1 MPDSSLTHSLMDNL
15 LSVNEMACLLNLV
28 KRSLQV
34 IVPRVQPLVGELLSL
49 IDRHNAC
56 QPVNFRS
63 DSAVDDHVSQLVF
76 SALDGDSDEL
86 AHSLQRD
93 SAIVALNNAQVV
105 LDQLPDQLNQV
116 VLVVQSPVLE
126 RLKGSHL
133 LSDIILLKRHQFK
146 CQELSHILREQFVL
160 VKLARVHSLN
170 QVELV
175 DLFGRVR

>member
-1 MPDSSLTHSLMDNL
+1 
-15 LSVNEMACLLNLV
+15 MACLLSLV

-34 IVPRVQPLVGELLSL
+34 IIPRVQPLVSELLSL
-49 IDRHNAC
+49 IDGHNAC
-56 QPVNFRS
+56 QPVNFCS
-63 DSAVDDHVSQLVF
+63 DSAIDDHVSQLVF
-76 SALDGDSDEL
+76 SALDGDSDKL

-116 VLVVQSPVLE
+116 VLAVQSAVLE

-133 LSDIILLKRHQFK
+133 LCDIILLQRHQFK
-146 CQELSHILREQFVL
+146 CQELSHILRKQLVL
-160 VKLARVHSLN
+160 LKFARVHSLN